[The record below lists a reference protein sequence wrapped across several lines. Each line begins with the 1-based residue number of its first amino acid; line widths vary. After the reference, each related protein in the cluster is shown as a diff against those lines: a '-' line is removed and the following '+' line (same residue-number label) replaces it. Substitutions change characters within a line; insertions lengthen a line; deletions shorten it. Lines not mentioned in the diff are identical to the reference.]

1 MNLSNISRRKLLSMT
16 AKTGL
21 SLGLASLGAPVFSQ
35 EKKLM
40 IGYWPLS
47 AGLPFYVA
55 MERGLF
61 KEAGVTVE
69 AVKFASPNQVVDAM
83 IAGRLDGCANGVAIT
98 ALALADAQAPGSIKF
113 TCMNFAN
120 EEFVLD
126 QVIVP
131 IDSTIKSISELAGKK
146 VACGPGINNV
156 TLAKAVLEGNKITDA
171 KVIELPIPQI
181 LPALASGQIDAAYVL
196 EPSAVIG
203 KQQKISRSL
212 GAGVITKYVLGNNLP
227 WIGGAAALN
236 ASTIKEKAAMVPGF
250 LKGYT
255 AGVEYVRQQGLQAN
269 AYLKGFTPIDG
280 ELAKEVPI
288 SGYINYNEVKPN
300 DVVALQR
307 LFDIFTER
315 KVFSQSISAQ
325 SLMYKPA

>member
-1 MNLSNISRRKLLSMT
+1 MNSHFVSRRNVLAMA

-21 SLGLASLGAPVFSQ
+21 GLSLAGIGVPVFAQ
-35 EKKLM
+35 EKKLL

-47 AGLPFYVA
+47 AGLPFYTA
-55 MERGLF
+55 MDRGLF

-120 EEFVLD
+120 EAFVLD

-131 IDSTIKSISELAGKK
+131 IDSPIKAITELSGKK

-156 TLAKAVLEGNKITDA
+156 TLAKAVLEGNNITGA
-171 KVIELPIPQI
+171 KVIELPVPQI

-203 KQQKISRSL
+203 RQQNISRSL

-236 ASTIKEKAAMVPGF
+236 AATLKEKAELVPGF

-255 AGVEYVRQQGLQAN
+255 GGVEYVRQQGLAAN

-280 ELAKEVPI
+280 ELAKEVPV
-288 SGYINYNEVKPN
+288 SGYINYDEVKPN
-300 DVVALQR
+300 DVLALQR

-315 KVFSQSISAQ
+315 KVFAQFISAQ
-325 SLMYKPA
+325 SLIYKPV

>member
-1 MNLSNISRRKLLSMT
+1 
-16 AKTGL
+16 
-21 SLGLASLGAPVFSQ
+21 
-35 EKKLM
+35 
-40 IGYWPLS
+40 
-47 AGLPFYVA
+47 
-55 MERGLF
+55 
-61 KEAGVTVE
+61 
-69 AVKFASPNQVVDAM
+69 
-83 IAGRLDGCANGVAIT
+83 
-98 ALALADAQAPGSIKF
+98 
-113 TCMNFAN
+113 
-120 EEFVLD
+120 
-126 QVIVP
+126 
-131 IDSTIKSISELAGKK
+131 
-146 VACGPGINNV
+146 
-156 TLAKAVLEGNKITDA
+156 
-171 KVIELPIPQI
+171 
-181 LPALASGQIDAAYVL
+181 LASGQIDAAYVL

-212 GAGVITKYVLGNNLP
+212 GAGVISKYVLGNGLP

-236 ASTIKEKAAMVPGF
+236 ATTIKEKSALVPGF

-255 AGVEYVRQQGLQAN
+255 AGIEYVRQQGLLAN

-325 SLMYKPA
+325 SLIYRSA

>member
-1 MNLSNISRRKLLSMT
+1 MNSHFLSRRKVLAIA

-21 SLGLASLGAPVFSQ
+21 GLSIAGIGAPVLAQ
-35 EKKLM
+35 EKKLL

-47 AGLPFYVA
+47 AGLPFYAA
-55 MERGLF
+55 MDRGLF
-61 KEAGVTVE
+61 KAAGVTVE

-98 ALALADAQAPGSIKF
+98 ALALADAQSPGSIKF

-120 EEFVLD
+120 KEFVLD

-131 IDSTIKSISELAGKK
+131 IDSPIKAISELSGKK

-156 TLAKAVLEGNKITDA
+156 TLAKAVLEGNQITNA
-171 KVIELPIPQI
+171 KVIELPVPQI

-203 KQQKISRSL
+203 KQQNISRSL
-212 GAGVITKYVLGNNLP
+212 GAGVITQYVLGNNLP

-236 ASTIKEKAAMVPGF
+236 TTTLTEKAELVPGF

-255 AGVEYVRQQGLQAN
+255 DGVAYVRQQGLAAN

-288 SGYINYNEVKPN
+288 SGYINYSEVKPN
-300 DVVALQR
+300 DVLALQR

-315 KVFSQSISAQ
+315 KVFAQSISAQ
-325 SLMYKPA
+325 SLIYRSA

>member
-1 MNLSNISRRKLLSMT
+1 MSQSNISRRQVLAMA

-21 SLGLASLGAPVFSQ
+21 GLSLAGIGAPVFAQ

-47 AGLPFYVA
+47 AGLPFYAA

-61 KEAGVTVE
+61 KEAGVAVE

-113 TCMNFAN
+113 TCMNYAN

-126 QVIVP
+126 QIIVP
-131 IDSTIKSISELAGKK
+131 IESTIKSVSELGGKK
-146 VACGPGINNV
+146 IACGPGINNV
-156 TLAKAVLEGNKITDA
+156 TLAKAILEGNKITDA

-236 ASTIKEKAAMVPGF
+236 ATTLKEKSEMVPGF

-255 AGVEYVRQQGLQAN
+255 AGVDFVRQQGLAAN

-300 DVVALQR
+300 DIVALQR

-315 KVFSQSISAQ
+315 KIFAQSISAQ
-325 SLMYKPA
+325 SLIYKAA